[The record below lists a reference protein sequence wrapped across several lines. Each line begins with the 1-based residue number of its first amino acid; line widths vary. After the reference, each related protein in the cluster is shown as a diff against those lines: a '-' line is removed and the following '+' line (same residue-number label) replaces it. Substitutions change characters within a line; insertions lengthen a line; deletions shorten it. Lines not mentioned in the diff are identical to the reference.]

1 MFDFVQEKKR
11 LVQIV
16 LALIILPFA
25 FWGVDSYR
33 KSGGAEPLATVN
45 GEKIGQQ
52 EFDNALN
59 QQQQRIREMAGSNFD
74 PAFFDKPE
82 IKHSVLEGL
91 VTQHLLS
98 VEARNIKLAMSDEQL
113 AQIIA
118 NIGAFQKDGKFDMQR
133 YEAVLSEKGMD
144 RLGV

>member
-11 LVQIV
+11 IVQVV
-16 LALIILPFA
+16 LALIVLPFA

-33 KSGGAEPLATVN
+33 KSGGAAPLATVN
-45 GEKIGQQ
+45 GVKIGQQ

-59 QQQQRIREMAGSNFD
+59 QQMQRIREMAGPNFD

-91 VTQHLLS
+91 VTQHLLGA
-98 VEARNIKLAMSDEQL
+98 EARKAGLSLTDEQL

-118 NIGAFQKDGKFDMQR
+118 NIGIFQKDGKFDRQR
-133 YEAVLSEKGMD
+133 YEAA
-144 RLGV
+144 

>member
-33 KSGGAEPLATVN
+33 KSGGAAPLATVN

-59 QQQQRIREMAGSNFD
+59 QQEQRIREMAGSNFD

-82 IKHSVLEGL
+82 IKFSILDGL
-91 VTQHLLS
+91 ISQHLMGKEASKAGLS
-98 VEARNIKLAMSDEQL
+98 LTNEQIG
-113 AQIIA
+113 QIIA
-118 NIGAFQKDGKFDMQR
+118 SIGAFQIDGKFDRQ
-133 YEAVLSEKGMD
+133 AL
-144 RLGV
+144 